1 MWGCCLG
8 VLFWT
13 SWEGNGEENPAK
25 APVPPGLAQ
34 NVLECCKGSR
44 WGELKEAF
52 LWPDQEVCSFLP
64 GFGSEGPG

>member
-1 MWGCCLG
+1 MLSGFPVLDVLG
-8 VLFWT
+8 V
-13 SWEGNGEENPAK
+13 ERGGEPT
-25 APVPPGLAQ
+25 PVPPGLAQ